1 MLEVQ
6 YAPRFKKQY
15 KKLPKKFQ
23 EKFDER
29 LRMFLSNPSSAQLR
43 IHPLVG
49 KYIGYWSMNI
59 SGDLR
64 ALYRKEGDSLVV
76 FALIGT
82 HSELYG

>member
-1 MLEVQ
+1 MLEVK

-15 KKLPKKFQ
+15 KKLSKKLQ
-23 EKFDER
+23 QQFDDR
-29 LRMFLSNPSSAQLR
+29 LQIFLSGTKSPQLR

-49 KYIGYWSMNI
+49 KYFGYWSMSM

-64 ALYRKEGDSLVV
+64 ALYRKEGDSLII

-82 HSELYG
+82 HSVLYG